1 MPRPLIRRLA
11 FVTPLILFL
20 VSPACSYLG
29 ERKPDRAPNWKVKVL
44 SVTSP
49 SDVPVARRS
58 PFGGT
63 QPAAA
68 EAAPAGSRWV
78 VVNIELTAPSVGASL
93 EPEWIK
99 VIDQVGSGHAVL
111 ALISTPASGQAAE
124 YLYFKDSGGL
134 GVVSKEGGLLWV
146 FQYGHVSF
154 HTTSPQKVSLLFSLP
169 SATRPATLV
178 VGNSGTVDLP
188 REK

>member
-11 FVTPLILFL
+11 FATPLILL
-20 VSPACSYLG
+20 LASPACSYLG
-29 ERKPDRAPNWKVKVL
+29 GRKPDGAPNWKAKVL

-49 SDVPVARRS
+49 SDVPVLRRS

-63 QPAAA
+63 QPAVA

-78 VVNIELTAPSVGASL
+78 VIDIELTAPSVGAAL

-99 VIDQVGSGHAVL
+99 VIDQVGSGHAAL
-111 ALISTPASGQAAE
+111 ALISTPASGEAAE

-134 GVVSKEGGLLWV
+134 GVISKEGKLLRMFAYGKLS
-146 FQYGHVSF
+146 FQ
-154 HTTSPQKVSLLFSLP
+154 TTSPQKVSLLFSLP
-169 SATRPATLV
+169 SATKPATLV
-178 VGNSGTVDLP
+178 VGNSGAIDLP
-188 REK
+188 RAK